1 MTQAFSSPAA
11 PQTPV
16 PAEVSLEKSRETFRT
31 FLAAKRLRVTNQRMA
46 IFDAAFQ
53 RQDHFTAE
61 ALLNDARTLDDSVS
75 RATVYR
81 SLPILV
87 ENGIVREVDIGH
99 DQKYYTTT
107 LYQST
112 FQAQLVCLDCD
123 KIIEMDA
130 PFMEWYGKT
139 VASKNS
145 MELASQRLQLTAR
158 CKRNACENMK
168 KRAS

>member
-1 MTQAFSSPAA
+1 M
-11 PQTPV
+11 TPV
-16 PAEVSLEKSRETFRT
+16 LPIPATRPAPTPAEVSLEKSRENFRI
-31 FLAAKRLRVTNQRMA
+31 FLVAKRLRVTSQRMA
-46 IFDAAFQ
+46 IFDAAFR

-61 ALLNDARTLDDSVS
+61 KLLDDARALDDSVS

-123 KIIEMDA
+123 KIIEVDA

-139 VASKNS
+139 VASKNN
-145 MELASQRLQLTAR
+145 MEIASQRLQLTAR

-168 KRAS
+168 KNAP